1 MSIASAAFNRSI
13 NDAQELL
20 ERFDDEKNISSGKS
34 PETLKRAGMVLALAA
49 WETYVKDRIA
59 EEFEVYLKPIEGSL
73 IGRFV
78 QKRLDQDL
86 KRFYNPNSDRTKRIF
101 FDYFEIDVTKEWV
114 WSNYD
119 TTQSKKTLNKLV
131 SLRCNAAHQANTSL
145 NPNCD
150 PDTIKRQELEKAI
163 RFLKGLVE
171 AMDKIKMMK

>member
-1 MSIASAAFNRSI
+1 LDQFFSKQFRPQII
-13 NDAQELL
+13 T
-20 ERFDDEKNISSGKS
+20 GKW
-34 PETLKRAGMVLALAA
+34 R
-49 WETYVKDRIA
+49 R
-59 EEFEVYLKPIEGSL
+59 EFLRGH
-73 IGRFV
+73 
-78 QKRLDQDL
+78 QDL